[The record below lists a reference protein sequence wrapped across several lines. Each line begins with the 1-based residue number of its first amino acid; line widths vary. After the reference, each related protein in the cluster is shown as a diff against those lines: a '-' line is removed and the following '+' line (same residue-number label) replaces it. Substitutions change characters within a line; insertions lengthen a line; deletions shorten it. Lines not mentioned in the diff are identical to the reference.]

1 MGWIRKQIIK
11 FNLFERIKYRVL
23 IKFPHLLSNYSDSIY
38 VFLSEIYSYL
48 FCNKLFKT
56 IDNPNLEEELVFFRN
71 NDFLVVH
78 DFIDKKTVEFFLN
91 SVQNFTDKDFVNLQD
106 LALPTNIFYDRVL
119 KNSDILY
126 DFPKNVFAGYN
137 HLRFTHNLIYKAP
150 VDLFGMVISKSEY
163 LFKSKVSIEV
173 SEIYQT
179 LANGDKE
186 KVNSKWHH
194 DGDISK
200 SFKVLIYL
208 NDVGKDDG
216 ALKVKSKIDQKEIEF
231 FGQAGTAIFFK
242 NSMLEHLGSIPKN
255 NSRWC
260 LNFKVY
266 PKIFSSSVVTEENPF
281 NFLRRKS
288 LFRGVK

>member
-1 MGWIRKQIIK
+1 MSWIRKLIFK
-11 FNLFERIKYRVL
+11 FNLFERIKYRV
-23 IKFPHLLSNYSDSIY
+23 IKFPHKLSNHSDSIY
-38 VFLSEIYSYL
+38 VFLSEIYSFL
-48 FCNKLFKT
+48 FLNKLSNIK
-56 IDNPNLEEELVFFRN
+56 NNSNLKDELDFFN
-71 NDFLVVH
+71 TNDFLVIE
-78 DFIDKKTVEFFLN
+78 DFIDKKTVAFFLN
-91 SVQNFTDKDFVNLQD
+91 SLQKLTINDFCDQND
-106 LALPTNIFYDRVL
+106 LALPKNIFYDQVI
-119 KNSDILY
+119 KNLDFLY
-126 DFPKNVFAGYN
+126 DFPKKVFEEYN
-137 HLRFTHNLIYKAP
+137 HLRFTHDLIYKAP
-150 VDLFGMVISKSEY
+150 EDLFNMIISKSEY
-163 LFKSKVSIEV
+163 LFKSKVQIEV
-173 SEIYQT
+173 AEIYQT

-242 NSMLEHLGSIPKN
+242 NSMLEHLGSVPKN

-266 PKIFSSSVVTEENPF
+266 PKIFSSSVISEEKPF

-288 LFRGVK
+288 LFRGV

>member
-1 MGWIRKQIIK
+1 MSWIRKLIFK

-23 IKFPHLLSNYSDSIY
+23 KFPHKLSNYSDGIY
-38 VFLSEIYSYL
+38 VFLSEIYSFL
-48 FCNKLFKT
+48 FLNKLSK
-56 IDNPNLEEELVFFRN
+56 IKNNSNLKDELDFFN
-71 NDFLVVH
+71 TNDFLVIE
-78 DFIDKKTVEFFLN
+78 DFIDKKTVAFFLN
-91 SVQNFTDKDFVNLQD
+91 SLQKLTIDDFCDQND
-106 LALPTNIFYDRVL
+106 LALPKNIFYDQVI
-119 KNSDILY
+119 KNLDFLY
-126 DFPKNVFAGYN
+126 DFPKKVFEEYN
-137 HLRFTHNLIYKAP
+137 HLRFTHDLIYRAP
-150 VDLFGMVISKSEY
+150 EDLFNMIISKSEY
-163 LFKSKVSIEV
+163 LLKSKVQIEV
-173 SEIYQT
+173 AEIYQT

-266 PKIFSSSVVTEENPF
+266 PKIFSSSVVTEEKPF

-288 LFRGVK
+288 LFRGV